1 MKVICN
7 RKDLCFF
14 QEVTMLKTIQH
25 SKSSALY
32 DEGKI
37 HILKRNK
44 GGYWRTTISFAT

>member
-1 MKVICN
+1 
-7 RKDLCFF
+7 
-14 QEVTMLKTIQH
+14 MLKTIQH

-44 GGYWRTTISFAT
+44 GGYWRTTISFATWKVVDSPCFFYHTFR